1 MQYISPLL
9 ISKSITYLDFSCV
22 PGRSGKRTSYTEERI
37 NNTGEFVSAK
47 MQINIEYTLSIL
59 NPSYY
64 SKKKSGLQ
72 ESIQIEMGVKL
83 C

>member
-1 MQYISPLL
+1 VDFISMQYISPLL

-47 MQINIEYTLSIL
+47 MQINI
-59 NPSYY
+59 
-64 SKKKSGLQ
+64 
-72 ESIQIEMGVKL
+72 
-83 C
+83 